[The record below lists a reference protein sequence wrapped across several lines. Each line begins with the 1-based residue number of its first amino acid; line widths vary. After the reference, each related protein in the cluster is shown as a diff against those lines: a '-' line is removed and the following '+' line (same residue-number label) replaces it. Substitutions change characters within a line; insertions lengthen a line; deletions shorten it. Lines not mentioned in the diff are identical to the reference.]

1 MSKFVNLPTID
12 QFAAECR
19 KNAIESVRRSVQY
32 AREEAKQKV
41 ENAKQT
47 RMAMERLD
55 AAGIE
60 VSCYGNTYVH
70 IDLEFFHS
78 TGAGNRKLAEAV
90 RGIRKALG
98 CQVKMD
104 EKDLADA
111 KKKLVAITLRPV
123 NYPTVRIRYTRK
135 LPKTAKCRI
144 VTHRSIYRS
153 LVCDVS

>member
-12 QFAAECR
+12 QYAAECR
-19 KNAIESVRRSVQY
+19 KNAIETVRRSVLY

-55 AAGIE
+55 AGGIE
-60 VSCYGNTYVH
+60 VACYGNTYIH
-70 IDLEFFHS
+70 IDLGFFHS

-90 RGIRKALG
+90 RGIRKALYS
-98 CQVKMD
+98 QVKVD

-111 KKKLVAITLRPV
+111 K
-123 NYPTVRIRYTRK
+123 
-135 LPKTAKCRI
+135 
-144 VTHRSIYRS
+144 RSWWPSRS
-153 LVCDVS
+153 GQ

>member
-19 KNAIESVRRSVQY
+19 KNAIETVRRSVLY
-32 AREEAKQKV
+32 AREDAKKKV
-41 ENAKQT
+41 EDAKQT

-55 AAGIE
+55 AGSIE
-60 VSCYGNTYVH
+60 VACYGNTYVH
-70 IDLEFFHS
+70 IDLGFFHS
-78 TGAGNRKLAEAV
+78 TGAGNRKLAKAV
-90 RGIRKALG
+90 RGIRKALD
-98 CQVKMD
+98 CQVKLD

-111 KKKLVAITLRPV
+111 KKKLVSITLRPV
-123 NYPTVRIRYTRK
+123 NFPTVRIRYTRK

-144 VTHRSIYRS
+144 VTHRSVYRS

>member
-32 AREEAKQKV
+32 AREEARTKV
-41 ENAKQT
+41 ENARQT
-47 RMAMERLD
+47 RMALERLD

-60 VSCYGNTYVH
+60 VACYGNTYVH
-70 IDLEFFHS
+70 IDLGFFHS
-78 TGAGNRKLAEAV
+78 TGTGNRKLAEAV

-111 KKKLVAITLRPV
+111 KKKLVTITLRPV
-123 NYPTVRIRYTRK
+123 IFPTVRIRYTRK